1 MRMWQE
7 SYDGIGSQMPGVLF
21 EQGEMAILFRRNCN
35 TAKFRAIVCQ
45 ENISMASSNN
55 PTLQFETLLKKDCI
69 QILLIIEKNISR
81 LNSAVLPQHFRGLIK
96 RTSPDRVS

>member
-1 MRMWQE
+1 MRTWQE

-35 TAKFRAIVCQ
+35 TAKFRAIV
-45 ENISMASSNN
+45 SSNN

-96 RTSPDRVS
+96 RTSPGRVS

>member
-7 SYDGIGSQMPGVLF
+7 SYDGIGSQLPGVLF

-45 ENISMASSNN
+45 
-55 PTLQFETLLKKDCI
+55 
-69 QILLIIEKNISR
+69 KNISR

>member
-45 ENISMASSNN
+45 KKIFQWHPRTTQLYS
-55 PTLQFETLLKKDCI
+55 LK
-69 QILLIIEKNISR
+69 
-81 LNSAVLPQHFRGLIK
+81 PY
-96 RTSPDRVS
+96 